1 MTTYIWLLYY
11 MCVFFLKYIYIYIC
25 HCVYVS
31 VMFACFKY
39 CPWQKTTT
47 GNTCKQTDQ
56 GYQGPKL
63 DKSAMYKC
71 VIFFGYIMI
80 SYRFEHNCRQLD
92 TTDLSFIMFANCFLT
107 LKHPPGPQN
116 TNSLLVWGPG
126 SISFHQP
133 RLIQPTELPLRGP
146 CPFSVAIAA
155 ATSSGVL

>member
-1 MTTYIWLLYY
+1 MYVFSFNLPLLT
-11 MCVFFLKYIYIYIC
+11 CVFLLFLNDF
-25 HCVYVS
+25 S
-31 VMFACFKY
+31 CFIAFSIAHDKRQEHL
-39 CPWQKTTT
+39 QK
-47 GNTCKQTDQ
+47 KTDQ